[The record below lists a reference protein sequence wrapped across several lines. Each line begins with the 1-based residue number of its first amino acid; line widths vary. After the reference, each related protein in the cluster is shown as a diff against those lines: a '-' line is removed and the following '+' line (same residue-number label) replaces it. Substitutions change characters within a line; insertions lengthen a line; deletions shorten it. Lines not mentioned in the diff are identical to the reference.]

1 MTVLTIALTIT
12 AILLFTGGAAAIVLS
27 IEEYLRQRA
36 NPPRHLK
43 TTNYPALTVEEA
55 IKND

>member
-1 MTVLTIALTIT
+1 MTIFNIALTVA

-43 TTNYPALTVEEA
+43 TTNQPALTVKEA
-55 IKND
+55 IEND

>member
-1 MTVLTIALTIT
+1 MTTLNIALTVA

-27 IEEYLRQRA
+27 IEEYLRQRN

-43 TTNYPALTVEEA
+43 TDNPTPTNYL
-55 IKND
+55 